1 MIEKFGLWW
10 GAGDGRRVHSWSWYG
25 FKLRAQS
32 DSGFSTFLS
41 PTTMT
46 DVNELV
52 NTLNV
57 PDRIKN
63 IQNAGDP
70 ALHEWR
76 SDASRSLASLQK
88 YISSTQSLPP
98 ELVALI
104 ATTLVPLQLD
114 APYTTEDI
122 RDQAFGML
130 SVLFKKSDLLLTQSK
145 LLFNPSL

>member
-1 MIEKFGLWW
+1 MAIESIH
-10 GAGDGRRVHSWSWYG
+10 GRGMGSSCVVNPTR
-25 FKLRAQS
+25 
-32 DSGFSTFLS
+32 DSPPFFLS
-41 PTTMT
+41 PTTMN

-98 ELVALI
+98 ELVAFTV
-104 ATTLVPLQLD
+104 TTLVPLQLD

-130 SVLFKKSDLLLTQSK
+130 LVLFYKSGLLLTQSK